1 MALQPATGAD
11 AKPQMNGRKGADTG
25 NVGIEVQT
33 IDGELPCAGKG
44 EQGFNSGELN
54 SCNTFEAEGL

>member
-1 MALQPATGAD
+1 
-11 AKPQMNGRKGADTG
+11 MNGRKGADTG